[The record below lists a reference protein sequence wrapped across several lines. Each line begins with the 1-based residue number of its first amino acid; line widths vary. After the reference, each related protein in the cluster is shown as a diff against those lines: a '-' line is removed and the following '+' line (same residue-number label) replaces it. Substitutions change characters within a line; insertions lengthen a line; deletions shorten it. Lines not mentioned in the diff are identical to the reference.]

1 MVLERKAL
9 DLMVFNGSQPMQ
21 WIQWF
26 QWLESNHWCHWNG
39 IGFSSIK
46 LDETSM
52 VFNGSPLL
60 VLLKIV
66 FRFKKDLDWQPRCAV
81 HRPDPNAY
89 CASHKE
95 TGQPRS
101 AKQITTFSAIKM
113 AKYCPQGSGTRR
125 QQLLMM
131 H

>member
-26 QWLESNHWCHWNG
+26 QWLESNKWCHWNG
-39 IGFSSIK
+39 IGFSSIE

-60 VLLKIV
+60 VLLTIV
-66 FRFKKDLDWQPRCAV
+66 
-81 HRPDPNAY
+81 
-89 CASHKE
+89 
-95 TGQPRS
+95 
-101 AKQITTFSAIKM
+101 
-113 AKYCPQGSGTRR
+113 
-125 QQLLMM
+125 
-131 H
+131 